1 VRYYPIFLDL
11 AGERAVVLGGGR
23 FAAEKVDVLLEA
35 GAFVKVVSAQLSP
48 AIERLLGDG
57 RVETLRRDYQP
68 GDLAGAR
75 LVVDASED
83 EATNRQS
90 WQEAE
95 AAGILINVVD
105 RPEQCRFIAPAIVRR
120 DPLLI
125 AVSTSGESPF
135 LASAIRARLE
145 RWLGAEWGPFTALVG
160 RVRRELR
167 ERGVPLAEQTRTY
180 RRLLASD
187 VRTLIRTGEES
198 AARQLAASL
207 SRPAGMHV
215 GRVALVGAGP
225 GDPALLTVRAQELL
239 ADADFVLHDAL
250 VSRETLALSGPAAGL
265 EDVGKRGGRA
275 SMPQTEITARL
286 IELAR
291 QGNLVV
297 RLKGGDPFVF
307 GRGGEELLDLVAAGV
322 DVVAVPGVSAA
333 IAAPSAAGIPLTLR
347 GVSSS
352 IAITSAQGGD
362 SLARIRQLAQAAD
375 TLVVLM
381 ASTRLEEV
389 TTALSAVLGPGR
401 PAAMISQA
409 TLPEQQVVTGSVG
422 EIARLALSEGL
433 RPPAT
438 LVVGEV
444 AALAANC
451 ASPSGASR
459 HLPHLVG
466 K

>member
-1 VRYYPIFLDL
+1 MRYYPVFLDL
-11 AGERAVVLGGGR
+11 AAQPVVVLGGGR
-23 FAAEKVDVLLEA
+23 FAAEKVSALAEA
-35 GAFVKVVSAQLSP
+35 QASVRVIAARLDP
-48 AIERLLGDG
+48 AIERLVREG
-57 RVETLRRDYQP
+57 RVDASRRDYQP

-83 EATNRQS
+83 TAINRQS
-90 WQEAE
+90 WREAE

-135 LASAIRARLE
+135 LASAVRALIE

-180 RRLLASD
+180 RRLLSSD
-187 VRTLIRTGEES
+187 IRKLIRSGEEV
-198 AARQLAASL
+198 AARRLAASL
-207 SRPAGMHV
+207 SHPAGRRA

-225 GDPALLTVRAQELL
+225 GDPGLLTVRAQELL

-250 VSRETLALSGPAAGL
+250 VSPETLALSGPAAQL
-265 EDVGKRGGRA
+265 EDVGKRGGRE
-275 SMPQTEITARL
+275 SKRQEEITARL

-291 QGNLVV
+291 EGHLVV

-307 GRGGEELLDLVAAGV
+307 GRGGEELLDLIAAGIEV
-322 DVVAVPGVSAA
+322 IAVPGVSAA
-333 IAAPSAAGIPLTLR
+333 IAAPAAAGIPLTMR
-347 GVSSS
+347 GVASS

-362 SLARIRQLAQAAD
+362 SMARLRELAQAAD

-381 ASTRLEEV
+381 ARSRLDEV
-389 TTALSAVLGPGR
+389 TAVLSATLGAGR

-409 TLPEQQVVTGSVG
+409 TLPDQHIVTGTVG
-422 EIARLALSEGL
+422 EIARLAQTAGMA
-433 RPPAT
+433 PPAT
-438 LVVGEV
+438 LVVGDV
-444 AALAANC
+444 AALAA
-451 ASPSGASR
+451 AGR
-459 HLPHLVG
+459 QELVDLG
-466 K
+466 SFG

>member
-1 VRYYPIFLDL
+1 VRYYPVFLDL
-11 AGERAVVLGGGR
+11 AGQPVVVLGGGQ
-23 FAAEKVDVLLEA
+23 FAAEKVAALVET
-35 GAFVKVVSAQLSP
+35 GAIVKVVSARLSP
-48 AIERLLGDG
+48 AIERIVGQGHVDA
-57 RVETLRRDYQP
+57 VRRDYQP

-83 EATNRQS
+83 EATNQQS
-90 WQEAE
+90 WHEAE

-135 LASAIRARLE
+135 LASAIRARIE

-167 ERGVPLAEQTRTY
+167 ERAVPLPEQTRTY
-180 RRLLASD
+180 KQLLASD
-187 VRTLIRTGEES
+187 VRRLIRAGEES
-198 AARQLAASL
+198 AARRLAASL
-207 SRPAGMHV
+207 SRPARMRL

-225 GDPALLTVRAQELL
+225 GDPGLLTVRAQELL

-250 VSRETLALSGPAAGL
+250 VSRETLALSGPGARL

-275 SMPQTEITARL
+275 SVAQEEITARL

-307 GRGGEELLDLVAAGV
+307 GRGGEELVDLVAAGV
-322 DVVAVPGVSAA
+322 DVIVVPGVSAA
-333 IAAPSAAGIPLTLR
+333 IAAPAAAGIPLTLR

-381 ASTRLEEV
+381 ASSRLEEV
-389 TTALSAVLGPGR
+389 TAAISAVVGPRR

-409 TLPEQQVVTGSVG
+409 TLPGEQVVTGAVS
-422 EIARLALSEGL
+422 EIARRALNEGL
-433 RPPAT
+433 MPPAT
-438 LVVGEV
+438 LVVGHV
-444 AALAANC
+444 AALAAGGRQEMVDLG
-451 ASPSGASR
+451 SFG
-459 HLPHLVG
+459 
-466 K
+466 